1 MVDVHGCVITSRRY
15 TLLYIRYADGVIYIS
30 AWASALLVQLT
41 MGNARASECGT
52 GNCKTPTLFHIYNYL
67 NFFNILGELN
77 A

>member
-1 MVDVHGCVITSRRY
+1 MVDVHGCVNRPCCISLSIQRY
-15 TLLYIRYADGVIYIS
+15 TNGVYIS

-67 NFFNILGELN
+67 NLFNNVLGELN